1 MCQDKWM
8 RDMNGLDTTIVFMPE
23 KAYACTDPRHY
34 PPYPNA
40 QGNPPGTGLSDVL
53 FLP

>member
-1 MCQDKWM
+1 M